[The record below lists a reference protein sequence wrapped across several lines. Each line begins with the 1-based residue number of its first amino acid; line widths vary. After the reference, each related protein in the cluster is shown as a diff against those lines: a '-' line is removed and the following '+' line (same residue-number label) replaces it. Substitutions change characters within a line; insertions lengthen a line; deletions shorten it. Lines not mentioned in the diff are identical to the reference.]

1 MENES
6 KQKNLEEKAQ
16 FLYSVFDGI
25 KNLNEL
31 KSNLDLIKNTNAMYY
46 SAIMVPNNELKNSA
60 ISALAKS
67 NHALLETCSELLSA
81 IDSIYPVIAEIGAI
95 LLNDK
100 NQK

>member
-1 MENES
+1 MENEN
-6 KQKNLEEKAQ
+6 KQKNLEEKAR
-16 FLYSVFDGI
+16 FLYSAFNGI

-31 KSNLDLIKNTNAMYY
+31 KNDLDYVKNANTMYY
-46 SAIMVPNNELKNSA
+46 SAIRIPNNELKNSA

-67 NHALLETCSELLSA
+67 NYALLETCSELISA
-81 IDSIYPVIAEIGAI
+81 IDSIYPVITEIGAI

>member
-1 MENES
+1 MKNEN
-6 KQKNLEEKAQ
+6 KQKNLEEKAR

-25 KNLNEL
+25 KNINEL
-31 KSNLDLIKNTNAMYY
+31 KDYLDFIKSANAIYY
-46 SAIMVPNNELKNSA
+46 SAVRVPNNELKNSA

-67 NHALLETCSELLSA
+67 NYALLETCSELLSA
-81 IDSIYPVIAEIGAI
+81 IDSIYPVITEIGAI